1 MRKVATA
8 SLHQPSDSNVLSPPH
23 TQLAHACFAVPAGV
37 SREEKTPGFLPPS
50 PVAQGE
56 KETSALLKEPGF
68 TSGRGALV
76 GSFSA
81 VLKGL

>member
-8 SLHQPSDSNVLSPPH
+8 SLHQPSDLSVLSPPH

-37 SREEKTPGFLPPS
+37 SREEKTPGFLLPS
-50 PVAQGE
+50 PAVQKE
-56 KETSALLKEPGF
+56 KESSALLEERGF

-76 GSFSA
+76 GLFSA
-81 VLKGL
+81 VLKGF